1 MVWVEGCVYGA
12 AETLSLN
19 EVKINSRV
27 EKVGTQGMKSLF
39 QLFTARIESIVAL
52 SLTAMFAGPSVSQ
65 ALAQA
70 PRYNMTILGATYN
83 DPANPNKKS
92 RALGINSSG
101 AIVGEW
107 DYQKPF
113 VWRAST
119 GIQLLQGLPDPN
131 IYNSPVIANK
141 INDAGVIT
149 GNYFR
154 LSPCCGQV
162 THGCI
167 WTSATSLPTLLGT
180 LASGNDGFS
189 TAVGINS
196 AGRVVGETA
205 IRVYN
210 PIRYAGFQWISGSGM
225 VELGQLPGGDAGS
238 AAFAVN
244 DSNIVVGNAF
254 IGSDRRATRWSAT
267 GVATNLGTLPL
278 GSIGGSWAIDIN
290 NAGMVC
296 GYSFP
301 IPMRACVWQ
310 PGSTTPTNIGALS
323 ISHQSY
329 ANAVNNNGVV
339 VGHSNDRGFVW
350 SSQFGMVDI
359 NSQLNSPN
367 GHQIIDASDI
377 NDNGQIA
384 AIARITINGQQVNRA
399 VVLNPVPGR
408 TCNSIDF
415 NNDGGF
421 FDPIDIYAFLS
432 VYSQGPCLPIGAD
445 CDSIDFN
452 NDGGFYD
459 PTDIAAFLSVY
470 GEGPCF

>member
-1 MVWVEGCVYGA
+1 
-12 AETLSLN
+12 
-19 EVKINSRV
+19 
-27 EKVGTQGMKSLF
+27 MKSMF
-39 QLFTARIESIVAL
+39 QLFSASIESTIAM
-52 SLTAMFAGPSVSQ
+52 SLTAMFVGPMVSQ
-65 ALAQA
+65 AHAQA
-70 PRYNMTILGATYN
+70 PRYDMTILGATYN

-92 RALGINSSG
+92 KAMGINNNG

-119 GIQLLQGLPDPN
+119 GIQLLQGFPDPN
-131 IYNSPVIANK
+131 VYNMPVMANK
-141 INDAGVIT
+141 INDNGIIT
-149 GNYFR
+149 GTYFR

-162 THGCI
+162 THGCV
-167 WTSATSLPTLLGT
+167 WTSATALPTLLGT

-189 TAVGINS
+189 TAVGINAS
-196 AGRVVGETA
+196 GRVAGETA
-205 IRVYN
+205 VRVYN

-238 AAFAVN
+238 SATGIN
-244 DSNIVVGNAF
+244 DNNVVVGNAF
-254 IGSDRRATRWSAT
+254 IGSDRRATKWSAS

-278 GSIGGSWAIDIN
+278 GLIGGSWATDIN
-290 NAGMVC
+290 NAGMIC

-310 PGSTTPTNIGALS
+310 PNSTTPINIGALS
-323 ISHQSY
+323 IAHQSY
-329 ANAVNNNGVV
+329 ANAINNNGVV
-339 VGHSNDRGFVW
+339 VGRSNDRAFVW

-359 NSQLNSPN
+359 NSQIDSLN
-367 GHQIIDASDI
+367 GHQIVDASDI

-384 AIARITINGQQVNRA
+384 AIARITINGVQVNRA
-399 VVLNPVPGR
+399 VLLNPRAGR
-408 TCNSIDF
+408 NCNSVDF

-421 FDPIDIYAFLS
+421 YDPMDIAAFLS
-432 VYSQGPCLPIGAD
+432 VYSQGPCLPLGTD

-470 GEGPCF
+470 GEGPCL

>member
-1 MVWVEGCVYGA
+1 MFHSY
-12 AETLSLN
+12 
-19 EVKINSRV
+19 
-27 EKVGTQGMKSLF
+27 
-39 QLFTARIESIVAL
+39 TARIRDTIVL
-52 SLTAMFAGPSVSQ
+52 SLTSIVVGAFSSE

-70 PRYNMTILGATYN
+70 PRYDMTILGATFN

-92 RALGINSSG
+92 RALGINNFG

-107 DYQKPF
+107 DYQRPF

-131 IYNSPVIANK
+131 VYNMPVIANK
-141 INDAGVIT
+141 INDSGVIT

-162 THGCI
+162 THGCV
-167 WTSATSLPTLLGT
+167 WTSPTSLPTLFGT

-196 AGRVVGETA
+196 AGRVVGESA

-225 VELGQLPGGDAGS
+225 TELGQLPGGDAGS
-238 AAFAVN
+238 SATGIN
-244 DSNIVVGNAF
+244 DNNVVVGNAF
-254 IGSDRRATRWSAT
+254 IGSDRRATRWSAS

-278 GSIGGSWAIDIN
+278 GTIGGSWAIDIN
-290 NAGMVC
+290 NAGMIC

-310 PGSTTPTNIGALS
+310 PGSTTPTSIGALS
-323 ISHQSY
+323 IAHQSY
-329 ANAVNNNGVV
+329 ANAINNNGVV
-339 VGHSNDRGFVW
+339 VGRSNDRAFVW

-359 NSQLNSPN
+359 NNQLNSPN

-377 NDNGQIA
+377 NDSGQIA

-399 VVLNPVPGR
+399 VLLHPVAGR
-408 TCNSIDF
+408 ICNSIDF
-415 NNDGGF
+415 NNDSAL
-421 FDPIDIYAFLS
+421 FDPMDINAFLS
-432 VYSQGPCLPIGAD
+432 VYSQGPCLPIGTD

-452 NDGGFYD
+452 NDGSFYD
-459 PTDIAAFLSVY
+459 PMDIAAFLSVY